1 MYLLIMDVLDEVFS
15 LMVQLEVMF
24 FMTVMLIM
32 NQVTK
37 MA

>member
-1 MYLLIMDVLDEVFS
+1 MYLLIIDVLDEVFS